1 MASICFDIG
10 CLYEILGKKE
20 KSRYY
25 YQKIVDKWNANPEK
39 IPYHTCA
46 NAFEALGRPVLIYAG
61 LSYYSYKL
69 SEAYYHFWRP
79 HYLQEGAD
87 LCEKAELYERLRIY
101 NRRGAEAWEKM
112 KDNIGRSLH
121 SIEEAWLFEE
131 VGYIYEKAGEF
142 EKALEY
148 YKMAEAKYRVLVTL
162 LRMDT
167 HSLLQVSGREVRG
180 LSLLST

>member
-1 MASICFDIG
+1 
-10 CLYEILGKKE
+10 
-20 KSRYY
+20 
-25 YQKIVDKWNANPEK
+25 
-39 IPYHTCA
+39 
-46 NAFEALGRPVLIYAG
+46 
-61 LSYYSYKL
+61 
-69 SEAYYHFWRP
+69 
-79 HYLQEGAD
+79 
-87 LCEKAELYERLRIY
+87 
-101 NRRGAEAWEKM
+101 M